1 MKYINTEILLRNRHV
16 FQKAR
21 DRAFEEAALL
31 VDDILALYGDNGT
44 EPFEAGRLQNMMAR
58 LVDSLYHA
66 RYYARLSAGGN
77 NANPPPEIDY
87 TEQAYIDHVETMYS
101 YSRSINRFVR
111 HETLID
117 SFVGEHPEVS
127 ENLKAY
133 LGEIRKSDANLVYTN
148 LRSLRERMRAYRR
161 FMNYP
166 QGAAAEARAAL
177 P

>member
-1 MKYINTEILLRNRHV
+1 MKYINTEILLRNRQV
-16 FQKAR
+16 FVKAR
-21 DRAFEEAALL
+21 DRAFGEAGFL

-44 EPFEAGRLQNMMAR
+44 ESFQTERLQSMMAR
-58 LVDSLYHA
+58 LVDRLYHA

-77 NANPPPEIDY
+77 NADPPPEIDY
-87 TEQAYIDHVETMYS
+87 TEQAYIDHIETMYS

-117 SFVGEHPEVS
+117 SFVGDHPEVS

-133 LGEIRKSDANLVYTN
+133 LAEIRKSDANLVFTN

-166 QGAAAEARAAL
+166 QAAEAQAAL

>member
-1 MKYINTEILLRNRHV
+1 MKYINTEILLRNRQV
-16 FQKAR
+16 FVKAR
-21 DRAFEEAALL
+21 DRAFGEAGLL
-31 VDDILALYGDNGT
+31 VDDILALYGDDGT
-44 EPFEAGRLQNMMAR
+44 ESFEAERLRNMMTR
-58 LVDSLYHA
+58 LVDLLYHA

-77 NANPPPEIDY
+77 NADPPPQIDC
-87 TEQAYIDHVETMYS
+87 TEQAYIDHIETMYS

-127 ENLKAY
+127 ENFKAY
-133 LGEIRKSDANLVYTN
+133 LTEIRKSDANLVYTN

-161 FMNYP
+161 FMDYP
-166 QGAAAEARAAL
+166 QTAETQVAS

>member
-16 FQKAR
+16 FVKAR
-21 DRAFEEAALL
+21 DRAFGEAGIL
-31 VDDILALYGDNGT
+31 VDDILALYGDNGM
-44 EPFEAGRLQNMMAR
+44 ESFEAGRLKDMMAR
-58 LVDSLYHA
+58 LVDRLYHA

-77 NANPPPEIDY
+77 NTDPPPEIDY
-87 TEQAYIDHVETMYS
+87 AEQAYIDHIETMYS

-127 ENLKAY
+127 EDLKSY
-133 LGEIRKSDANLVYTN
+133 LAEIRKSDANLVCTH

-166 QGAAAEARAAL
+166 QSTETQAAL